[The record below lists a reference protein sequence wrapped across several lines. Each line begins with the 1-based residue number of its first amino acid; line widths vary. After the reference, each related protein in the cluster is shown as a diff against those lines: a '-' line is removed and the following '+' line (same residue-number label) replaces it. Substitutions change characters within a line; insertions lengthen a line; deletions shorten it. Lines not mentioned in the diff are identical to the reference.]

1 MRICVSALMVTTK
14 PGMQLAGVGRHML
27 ALLNQLTITDL
38 GHHYDVY
45 LRDDVEMPVE
55 WKQCPWITWH
65 PTRIQTSSFRVSM
78 EHFLIGREAVRLK
91 ADLLLSLF
99 LALPFDCKIPMVAIA
114 HDAFPRTNPDWY
126 PWRKRRILDWL
137 TANACR
143 KSSAL
148 VTVSEFSKSE
158 LCRAYKADP
167 KKIFVAPNGLGNNI
181 SILSAN
187 ELEKIDMSKFNSN
200 NYIFSVSTIE
210 PRKNLDGLIKGFE
223 ILKHEPAN
231 KDLKLLIAGAKGW
244 LGTSVG
250 ETWHASPVKDDIN
263 FLGYV
268 TDLELNA
275 LMQKAQAF
283 ALPSF
288 VEGFGIPPLEAMTVG
303 TPVVVSNTSSLPEV
317 CGDCAFYCD
326 PTSPQSI
333 AEAMGQAMSDSDE
346 VRVKVDHGLARSK
359 EFSWYESV
367 KKLENALQFAVN

>member
-1 MRICVSALMVTTK
+1 
-14 PGMQLAGVGRHML
+14 
-27 ALLNQLTITDL
+27 
-38 GHHYDVY
+38 
-45 LRDDVEMPVE
+45 
-55 WKQCPWITWH
+55 
-65 PTRIQTSSFRVSM
+65 M

-114 HDAFPRTNPDWY
+114 HDAFPRTHPEWY

-137 TANACR
+137 TANACK

-158 LCRAYKADP
+158 LCRAYNVDP
-167 KKIFVAPNGLGNNI
+167 KKVFVAPNGLGNDI
-181 SILSAN
+181 RILSSN
-187 ELEKIDMSKFNSN
+187 QLEKIDMSKLNAD

-210 PRKNLDGLIKGFE
+210 PRKNLDGLIRGFE
-223 ILKHEPAN
+223 MLKNDPKN
-231 KDLKLLIAGAKGW
+231 TDLKLLVAGAKGW

-250 ETWHASPVKDDIN
+250 ETWQASPVKDDIE

-268 TDLELNA
+268 SDLELNA
-275 LMQKAQAF
+275 LMQNAKAF

-326 PTSPQSI
+326 PQSPQSI
-333 AEAMGQAMSDSDE
+333 AEAMQKAISDSEE
-346 VRVKVDHGLARSK
+346 VKEKTTQGLTRAK
-359 EFSWYESV
+359 GFSWYETV